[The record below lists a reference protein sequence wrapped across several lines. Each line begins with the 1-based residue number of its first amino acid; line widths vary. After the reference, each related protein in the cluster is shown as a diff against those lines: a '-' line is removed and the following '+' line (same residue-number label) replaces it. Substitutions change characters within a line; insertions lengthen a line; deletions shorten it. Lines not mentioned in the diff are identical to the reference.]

1 MRRIFAKIAAVICVC
16 MVVGG
21 CSVRDGMAGAFG
33 MRIVSPES
41 AELDDVIAAIALNPS
56 SKKFETI
63 DKGYVALVHSNG
75 RTEYI
80 QTKGM
85 LQQHIVW
92 NDTGVFFQDQKHDYL
107 ISNEHGKGYV
117 KDRQETFGTQ
127 WASVSV
133 AHDAVITVYDAPFTD
148 RPNFTL
154 QWFTPEPDAS
164 LTLEGEV
171 PQAIAQCTSGTYA
184 VSQDTTATNLYRIDN
199 PRSGRKVASVASL
212 SVPKIDLPQV
222 VGAAP
227 CINDELLLLGT
238 SPSPAYKEDI
248 KLWNLIKWNVKTHTL
263 TSTEVIDFAKDVMR
277 SQDDNTMR
285 YGAGLTVGD
294 QLTVFLESGAIETV
308 NTTTSHID
316 HQHFHLPD
324 SLGNDSYPLS
334 RTLLAKGIGGFA
346 TVIAVPTDGHN
357 RCKILVY
364 KLYESDIQNL
374 DSVYAIDTDGKLNEM
389 LSGTTDY
396 LPTDFAPN
404 PRMHWKTP
412 DTN

>member
-56 SKKFETI
+56 SKKFETV

-75 RTEYI
+75 RAEYI
-80 QTKGM
+80 QTEGM

-92 NDTGVFFQDQKHDYL
+92 NDTGVFFQDQKRDYL

-127 WASVSV
+127 WALVSV
-133 AHDAVITVYDAPFTD
+133 A
-148 RPNFTL
+148 
-154 QWFTPEPDAS
+154 
-164 LTLEGEV
+164 
-171 PQAIAQCTSGTYA
+171 
-184 VSQDTTATNLYRIDN
+184 
-199 PRSGRKVASVASL
+199 
-212 SVPKIDLPQV
+212 
-222 VGAAP
+222 
-227 CINDELLLLGT
+227 ND
-238 SPSPAYKEDI
+238 
-248 KLWNLIKWNVKTHTL
+248 
-263 TSTEVIDFAKDVMR
+263 
-277 SQDDNTMR
+277 
-285 YGAGLTVGD
+285 AGLTVGD

-334 RTLLAKGIGGFA
+334 RTLLTKGTGGFA
-346 TVIAVPTDGHN
+346 TVIAVPEDGRN

-374 DSVYAIDTDGKLNEM
+374 DSVYAIDTDGRLNEM

-396 LPTDFAPN
+396 LSTDFAPN
-404 PRMHWKTP
+404 PRMHWKAP
-412 DTN
+412 DAN